1 MDPVENPNFANKY
14 AGSDAHTN
22 SLVVVCGERS
32 RYVDYYDIY
41 ESEYSYSDTAGYTQS
56 TAFNGEGALSS
67 AIHFVTSGQVI
78 TTYALEGHGESEL
91 ASGLGTAVEEAG
103 MTVNSLRLLTKGD
116 VPSDCR
122 CLIINGPTADISSGE
137 ADILRSY
144 LKNGGRL
151 LLLTDCTSESLPNL
165 YGAME
170 DYGVKPV
177 EGMVVEGN
185 SNYFM
190 QNYANYL
197 LPEIESHDIT
207 QPLVSSGYYVLT
219 PFAHGLSVDEE
230 TASEAGAE
238 VSVLLQTST
247 NAYVKQTWQESDTAE
262 QSEEDIDT
270 DEGFPLG
277 VAITAERA
285 EDGVSAS
292 VENAQ
297 TRIVWYA
304 STYLGYDQMN
314 EIVSG
319 ANYDLLVN
327 SMNWICEQEESIT
340 IHPKSM
346 DQSYLTLT
354 AAQSS
359 RWTAVMVVLIPAI
372 FLIAGFVMW
381 HRRRRL

>member
-1 MDPVENPNFANKY
+1 M
-14 AGSDAHTN
+14 
-22 SLVVVCGERS
+22 
-32 RYVDYYDIY
+32 
-41 ESEYSYSDTAGYTQS
+41 
-56 TAFNGEGALSS
+56 
-67 AIHFVTSGQVI
+67 
-78 TTYALEGHGESEL
+78 
-91 ASGLGTAVEEAG
+91 
-103 MTVNSLRLLTKGD
+103 
-116 VPSDCR
+116 
-122 CLIINGPTADISSGE
+122 
-137 ADILRSY
+137 
-144 LKNGGRL
+144 
-151 LLLTDCTSESLPNL
+151 
-165 YGAME
+165 
-170 DYGVKPV
+170 
-177 EGMVVEGN
+177 
-185 SNYFM
+185 
-190 QNYANYL
+190 
-197 LPEIESHDIT
+197 
-207 QPLVSSGYYVLT
+207 
-219 PFAHGLSVDEE
+219 DEE

-285 EDGVSAS
+285 EDGVTAS